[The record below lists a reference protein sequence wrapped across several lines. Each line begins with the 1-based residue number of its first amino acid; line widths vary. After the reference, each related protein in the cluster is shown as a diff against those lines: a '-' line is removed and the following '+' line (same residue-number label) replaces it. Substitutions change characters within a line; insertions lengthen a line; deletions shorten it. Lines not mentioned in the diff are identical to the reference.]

1 MNCLH
6 ENIKAEILKET
17 GEVISDRAINIVRK
31 DAGKKEVK
39 RIEFIINNSEMATK
53 IRMFGSFYFNHYK
66 NVLKLNIPEQVLFRY
81 IYLCTYMNYNN
92 QICIVVDGKKRLA
105 TTKDLKSILRLSDSE
120 TRKTKNILIENE
132 LIIINED
139 KTISI
144 NSKFAIKGKVR
155 KKSLTGSVRIM
166 EEGIQEI
173 YEKAKPTEH
182 KKLALL
188 IKVLPHVNF
197 DYNIVC
203 FNPEERNQEDI
214 IPMNLKELCNAV
226 GYDET
231 NTTRLKRDLLKLKVG
246 GNPVIAVTEIYRG
259 HAVSI
264 NPAIY
269 YKGNNPKA
277 MDWLM
282 TLFKIVNKKK

>member
-1 MNCLH
+1 MH

-31 DAGKKEVK
+31 DVGKKEVK
-39 RIEFIINNSEMATK
+39 RLEFIVNNSEMATK
-53 IRMFGSFYFNHYK
+53 IKVFGSFYFNHYK
-66 NVLKLNIPEQVLFRY
+66 NVLKLNMPEQVLFRY
-81 IYLCTYMNYNN
+81 IYLCTHMNYNN
-92 QICIVVDGKKRLA
+92 QVCIVVDGKKRLA
-105 TTKDLKSILRLSDSE
+105 TTKDLKWILRLSDSE
-120 TRKTKNILIENE
+120 TRKTKNILIENK

-173 YEKAKPTEH
+173 YKKAKPTEH

-188 IKVLPHVNF
+188 ILVLPHVNF

-203 FNPEERNQEDI
+203 FNPEERDQEEI

-246 GNPVIAVTEIYRG
+246 GKPVIAVTQICRG